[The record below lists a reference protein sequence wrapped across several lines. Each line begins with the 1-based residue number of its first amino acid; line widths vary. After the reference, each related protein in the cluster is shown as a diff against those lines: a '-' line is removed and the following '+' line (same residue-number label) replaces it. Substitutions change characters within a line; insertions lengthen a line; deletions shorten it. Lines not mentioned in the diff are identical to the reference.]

1 MSSILQIYLLRTC
14 MYVCR
19 TSPPRHR
26 RSRGEGEE
34 LEERA
39 KKNGILYVTGT
50 SSDKNISQRN
60 EVIYIL
66 HFFGEDVR
74 EVE

>member
-19 TSPPRHR
+19 TPPPRHR

-39 KKNGILYVTGT
+39 KTWNFIEHW
-50 SSDKNISQRN
+50 DEQ
-60 EVIYIL
+60 
-66 HFFGEDVR
+66 
-74 EVE
+74 